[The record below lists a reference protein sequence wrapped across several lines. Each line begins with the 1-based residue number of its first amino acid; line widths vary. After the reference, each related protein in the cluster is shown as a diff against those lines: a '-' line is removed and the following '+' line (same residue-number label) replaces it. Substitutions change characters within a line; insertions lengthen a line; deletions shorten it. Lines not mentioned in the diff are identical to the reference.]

1 MSLTPVAPDHIAT
14 IVTALEMLKRPVPRP
29 LPTSS
34 LRLTSWDKPSP
45 EKYRT
50 LFRRVGAPWL
60 WFSRLVMSDAA
71 LLAIIHD
78 EAVRK
83 WAVQDP
89 RGVEVGILELD
100 FRVADQCEISYFG
113 LVPELA
119 GKGLGG
125 WLMAHALA
133 NAWIKGVKRV
143 WVHTCT
149 LDHPS
154 ALGFYMRHGFI
165 AYERAVET
173 FVDPRL
179 AALLPMDAAAH
190 IPMLRPVD
198 RDTNWR

>member
-1 MSLTPVAPDHIAT
+1 
-14 IVTALEMLKRPVPRP
+14 
-29 LPTSS
+29 
-34 LRLTSWDKPSP
+34 
-45 EKYRT
+45 
-50 LFRRVGAPWL
+50 
-60 WFSRLVMSDAA
+60 MSDAA
-71 LLAIIHD
+71 LLAIIHH
-78 EAVRK
+78 EAVRI
-83 WAVQDP
+83 WAVLDT

-133 NAWIKGVKRV
+133 NAWIKSVKRV

-179 AALLPMDAAAH
+179 AALLPMDAAPH